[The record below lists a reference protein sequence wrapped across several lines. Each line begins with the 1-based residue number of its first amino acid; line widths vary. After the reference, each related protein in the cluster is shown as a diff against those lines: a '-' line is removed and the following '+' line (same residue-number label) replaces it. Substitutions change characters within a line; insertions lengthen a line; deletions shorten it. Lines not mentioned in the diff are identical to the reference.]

1 MNVQTFTGSRT
12 HYTVTYM
19 RIDSIKMNIYS
30 NYDTT
35 CMQTF
40 LNTTQVNDLCQ
51 QSYATTIEIR
61 KNVFMKHAHKTK
73 FTVSSNI

>member
-1 MNVQTFTGSRT
+1 MKKTQENSKIKLQQLRYYVINVQTFTGSRT
-12 HYTVTYM
+12 HYNVHENKLNQM
-19 RIDSIKMNIYS
+19 KIYS

-51 QSYATTIEIR
+51 QSYATT
-61 KNVFMKHAHKTK
+61 KK
-73 FTVSSNI
+73 